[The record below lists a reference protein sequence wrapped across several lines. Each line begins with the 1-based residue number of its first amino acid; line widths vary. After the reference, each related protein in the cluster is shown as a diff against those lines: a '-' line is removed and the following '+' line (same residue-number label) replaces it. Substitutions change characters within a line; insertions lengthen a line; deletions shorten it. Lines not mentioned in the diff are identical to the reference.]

1 MSYVVDVI
9 LVPPPDAWEAAL
21 ALRQELAEARD
32 ARLKTGAPVPYE
44 RPSEPMKE
52 LHRRLTARFPCLND
66 DPDGPWS
73 DGPLIN
79 NFGQRIATLG
89 IVGSRLA
96 EVLPFLIGTANDMG
110 FWVLDGQGAVVHL
123 PGGSKLRPAPPLPP
137 RQPWWRFWA
146 R

>member
-1 MSYVVDVI
+1 MSYVVDVV
-9 LVPPPDAWEAAL
+9 LVPPPATYEAAL
-21 ALRQELAEARD
+21 ALREGLADARD

-44 RPSEPMKE
+44 RPSEAMRQ
-52 LHRRLTARFPCLND
+52 LHQALTARFPCIND

-96 EVLPFLIGTANDMG
+96 EVLPFLIASANDRG
-110 FWVLDGQGAVVHL
+110 FWVLDSQGSVVHL
-123 PGGSKLRPAPPLPP
+123 PGGSKLRPTPQPVEK
-137 RQPWWRFWA
+137 PWWRFWA
-146 R
+146 P